1 MNQEQDIL
9 KKSKKRIQKLKLLSK
24 FFDQPNLINIIIKT
38 EIIQSYFTDK
48 SINGLDI
55 NKLELFHLQYT
66 DSLIV
71 LLDKIKKQKEANILT
86 VYKEIDANQ
95 EYIEKFL
102 RQENEGR
109 NFNTDRKYQNALVSE
124 FLNKIYSNLTGTR
137 VELDFAKIRNLSN
150 NYAIDYYRK
159 TTKIENLLSQPD
171 TKYYEFENIDVEKK
185 LLGKLNTNQFK
196 IRFVCGYNSSNQI
209 FELFKIINTDEEF
222 IWNLQINEFY
232 LVEETIISEL
242 NRSENTSSNNSLVQD
257 LTTRN
262 LELNLKA
269 EQLKNELPEEVISLL
284 EKYKENLENQEI
296 LNQILSIDEEM
307 NILNSMLNLNLNNK
321 IQ

>member
-1 MNQEQDIL
+1 LNQEQDIL

-124 FLNKIYSNLTGTR
+124 FLNKIYSNLT
-137 VELDFAKIRNLSN
+137 
-150 NYAIDYYRK
+150 
-159 TTKIENLLSQPD
+159 
-171 TKYYEFENIDVEKK
+171 
-185 LLGKLNTNQFK
+185 
-196 IRFVCGYNSSNQI
+196 
-209 FELFKIINTDEEF
+209 
-222 IWNLQINEFY
+222 
-232 LVEETIISEL
+232 
-242 NRSENTSSNNSLVQD
+242 
-257 LTTRN
+257 
-262 LELNLKA
+262 
-269 EQLKNELPEEVISLL
+269 
-284 EKYKENLENQEI
+284 
-296 LNQILSIDEEM
+296 
-307 NILNSMLNLNLNNK
+307 
-321 IQ
+321 